1 MQRLRHLVQRNNLS
15 TSKFLQCLA
24 MQAPFVWA
32 AKQDS
37 DELDC
42 LSATARKQ
50 ELKQAVRKAS
60 TMDKVQQLLEESDAL
75 ASINP
80 AKQVSYQYS
89 DYTAELRR
97 GKFPHHHEQAICTTC
112 TSLH

>member
-1 MQRLRHLVQRNNLS
+1 
-15 TSKFLQCLA
+15 

-32 AKQDS
+32 AKQNS

-60 TMDKVQQLLEESDAL
+60 TMDKAQQLLEESDAL

-80 AKQVSYQYS
+80 AKRVSYQYS

-97 GKFPHHHEQAICTTC
+97 GRFPLHNEQAM
-112 TSLH
+112 